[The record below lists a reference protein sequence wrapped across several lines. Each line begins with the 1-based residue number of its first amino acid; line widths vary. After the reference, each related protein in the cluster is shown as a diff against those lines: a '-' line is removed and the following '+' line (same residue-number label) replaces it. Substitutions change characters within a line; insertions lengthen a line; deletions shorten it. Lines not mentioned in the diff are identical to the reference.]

1 MSAEIIYS
9 LVGIVIFII
18 IIIMTLRSDT
28 PKEIQTK
35 EEKQYEIIGEYKK
48 QLREALKPLNDEQD
62 KTAKKRELLMKF
74 NQELSMNIFFD
85 EMDIKETISELSQ
98 EF

>member
-1 MSAEIIYS
+1 MSAEMIYS

-74 NQELSMNIFFD
+74 NKELSLNIFFD

>member
-1 MSAEIIYS
+1 
-9 LVGIVIFII
+9 
-18 IIIMTLRSDT
+18 MTLRSDT

-74 NQELSMNIFFD
+74 NKELSLNIFFD